1 MILRKVW
8 TEAKSELEAGT
19 KMRGE
24 GQWVTKGQKMKVK
37 LEERVM
43 KEVEARDALRLS
55 CLFVLIWSL

>member
-1 MILRKVW
+1 M
-8 TEAKSELEAGT
+8 EAGT

-24 GQWVTKGQKMKVK
+24 GQKIKVR

-55 CLFVLIWSL
+55 CLTVLIWSL